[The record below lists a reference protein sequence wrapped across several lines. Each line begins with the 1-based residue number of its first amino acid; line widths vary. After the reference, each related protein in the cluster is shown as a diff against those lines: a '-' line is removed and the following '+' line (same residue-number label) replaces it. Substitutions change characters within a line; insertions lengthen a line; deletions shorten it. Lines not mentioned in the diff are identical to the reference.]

1 MAGPERHLLELLPGL
16 GARGFAAEVALLYR
30 RRPGD
35 PAQHPLLARL
45 AEVGI
50 PGLQISDS
58 DRLGSAARRAV
69 AERIHR
75 GDLAA
80 LHGHDPKSDWVIA
93 GALRAGDRRPGEA
106 AVRRLA
112 TVHLHTCETLA
123 LRFHRFLDLWL
134 LRRFD
139 GVIAVTP
146 ALAEELATGT
156 RCCVVPNGLDGTHL
170 RASAA
175 LSGQGR
181 AQGAG
186 ATLGGMGGMG
196 GIGDLGGARGV
207 APVLLAAGRLTRQ
220 KGFDLLLRALPAVV
234 EQLPGLRV
242 LIAGEGPERR
252 ALTGQ
257 AARLRLQERV
267 RFLGER
273 GDLAEL
279 FAAADG
285 FVLPSRDE
293 GSPYVLLEA
302 MALGL
307 PVVATDVGGV
317 RAQLDGGSNGLLVR
331 AGDPPALAAAILRLL
346 QFPEE
351 ARLRAETAKRAIAGP
366 LSASRMTAATA
377 AFYTEVLQ

>member
-35 PAQHPLLARL
+35 PAEHPLLARL

-50 PGLQISDS
+50 PGLQISDP
-58 DRLGSAARRAV
+58 DRLGSSARRAV
-69 AERIHR
+69 AERIRR

-123 LRFHRFLDLWL
+123 LRLHRLLDLRL

-156 RCCVVPNGLDGTHL
+156 RCRVVANGLDGTPL
-170 RASAA
+170 RARAA
-175 LSGQGR
+175 RSGRGR

-186 ATLGGMGGMG
+186 TTLGGIE
-196 GIGDLGGARGV
+196 GIGDFGDARGET
-207 APVLLAAGRLTRQ
+207 PVLVAAGRLTRQ

-257 AARLRLQERV
+257 AARLQLQERV

-273 GDLAEL
+273 GDLAVL

-307 PVVATDVGGV
+307 PIVATDVGGV
-317 RAQLDGGSNGLLVR
+317 RALLDGGSNGLLVR
-331 AGDPPALAAAILRLL
+331 AGDPPALAAALLRLL
-346 QFPEE
+346 QFREE
-351 ARLRAETAKRAIAGP
+351 ARLRAESAKRAIDGP
-366 LSASRMTAATA
+366 LSASRMADATA

>member
-30 RRPGD
+30 RRAGD
-35 PAQHPLLARL
+35 PAEHPLFARL

-50 PGLQISDS
+50 PGLQISDTG
-58 DRLGSAARRAV
+58 RLGRAARRAV

-112 TVHLHTCETLA
+112 TMHLHTCETLA
-123 LRFHRFLDLWL
+123 LRFHRLLDLWL

-146 ALAEELATGT
+146 ALAKELATGT
-156 RCCVVPNGLDGTHL
+156 RCCVVANGLDGASL
-170 RASAA
+170 RA
-175 LSGQGR
+175 R
-181 AQGAG
+181 
-186 ATLGGMGGMG
+186 ATLG
-196 GIGDLGGARGV
+196 DLADARGE

-267 RFLGER
+267 RFLGGR
-273 GDLAEL
+273 CDLAVL
-279 FAAADG
+279 IAAADG

-307 PVVATDVGGV
+307 PVVAADVGGV
-317 RAQLDGGSNGLLVR
+317 RALLDGGSNGLLVR

-366 LSASRMTAATA
+366 LSASRMADATA